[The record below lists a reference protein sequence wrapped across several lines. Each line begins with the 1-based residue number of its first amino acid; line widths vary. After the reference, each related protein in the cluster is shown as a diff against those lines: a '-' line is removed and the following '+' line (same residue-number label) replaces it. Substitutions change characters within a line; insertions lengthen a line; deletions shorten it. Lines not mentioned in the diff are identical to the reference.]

1 MLQLRDYQKDCVKKI
16 IELLPTNDD
25 ILIQAATGAGKTI
38 IFSALV
44 KQLIE
49 LWPNLKICIAVHLK
63 EIVEQNIEK
72 LKMIWPDAPIGV
84 SCSSSNFDIDLTQQ
98 ITIGSIQTIA
108 NKLDKLQTFNL
119 IIVDEAHKIPPTNQ
133 DGQYLKLFNFIREKN
148 NKLKIIGFTA
158 TPYRLGHGYI
168 YGDNKKISND
178 NLFKKLNYSIGIKQ
192 LQKQNY
198 LCGHKIKFA
207 NNMQEQLK
215 NIKVNG
221 DYNISELEHVMVKE
235 INIKAV
241 YNAIIDYADDR
252 KNIIIF
258 CTTIKHAELINNYLN
273 EKNISSEVIHS
284 KMKMQNRNKI
294 LNNFTKEKNRVLCN
308 VGIATEGYDNPKIDC
323 VILDRPTKSTSL
335 YVQMCGRGLRP
346 YDNKDYLL
354 ILDLVN
360 NCYLNHGD
368 ISNPNVVIPLFKSD
382 KDADAVVKI
391 CDKCF
396 SIIAVGYKKCPDCGY
411 EFPILETNKEI
422 SEDRLELQDYNEL
435 IKDKGIVVDVIN
447 CSLNKHISMANN
459 SMILIKLIC
468 SSEYINKYHINYFVD
483 IEGNASKIGK
493 FNAINFFNGVIRVF
507 PYPKTINEVLQMKKY
522 IIKNIPK
529 QITII
534 KKNNWWTVKKWRI

>member
-284 KMKMQNRNKI
+284 KMKMQNRNEI